1 MMAKLKAGL
10 GAGAA
15 LALLAASPS
24 ALAARAAE
32 TIVLTAGFT
41 QMLRP
46 ERAVRTIAI
55 GNPQVADATVGDGR
69 TIILT
74 GKAVGTTNLIL
85 LDEAGEEIS
94 NATVRVTA
102 GRGREIRVRD
112 SDHSRIYLCAPG
124 CELVGASA
132 PAGRVAASAP
142 APAPASTPAPA
153 PAARPAGTPAPR
165 E

>member
-1 MMAKLKAGL
+1 MPEFKPGL
-10 GAGAA
+10 GACMGLAMVSLA
-15 LALLAASPS
+15 LARPAG
-24 ALAARAAE
+24 AAE

-46 ERAVRTIAI
+46 ARAVRTIAI
-55 GNPQVADATVGDGR
+55 GNPLIADATVGDAR

-94 NATVRVTA
+94 NATVRVTL
-102 GRGREIRVRD
+102 GRGREVKVRD
-112 SDHSRIYLCAPG
+112 TEATRIFMCAPG
-124 CELVGASA
+124 CDLVGASA
-132 PAGRVAASAP
+132 PVGTAAAATPVTADTGSRQ
-142 APAPASTPAPA
+142 STPP
-153 PAARPAGTPAPR
+153 PPSRPTTTLSK

>member
-1 MMAKLKAGL
+1 MPKWKAGL
-10 GAGAA
+10 GAGIV
-15 LALLAASPS
+15 LALLAPSPS
-24 ALAARAAE
+24 SPRAAE

-55 GNPQVADATVGDGR
+55 GNPQIADATVGDGR

-94 NATVRVTA
+94 NATIRVTA

-112 SDHSRIYLCAPG
+112 SDQSRIYLCAPG

-142 APAPASTPAPA
+142 APAPASTSAP
-153 PAARPAGTPAPR
+153 PAAPPAAK